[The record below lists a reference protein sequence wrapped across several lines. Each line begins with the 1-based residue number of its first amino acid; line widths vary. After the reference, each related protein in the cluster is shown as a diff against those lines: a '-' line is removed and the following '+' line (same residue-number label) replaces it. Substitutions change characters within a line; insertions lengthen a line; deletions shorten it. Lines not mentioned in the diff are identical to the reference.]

1 MKIERKVKA
10 KAGIPQQSLSDIV
23 FMLLL
28 FFMVST
34 VFRKYSGLN
43 VDLPRAQRIKK
54 LEAKKNVVNIWAS
67 AEGELTIDDFRLTA
81 ESHES
86 KMRLVQEKMRE
97 KIAENA
103 KITTSMKIDRTADMG
118 FVSDIQ
124 QRLRAANALK
134 VNYCAKYGD

>member
-1 MKIERKVKA
+1 
-10 KAGIPQQSLSDIV
+10 
-23 FMLLL
+23 MLLL